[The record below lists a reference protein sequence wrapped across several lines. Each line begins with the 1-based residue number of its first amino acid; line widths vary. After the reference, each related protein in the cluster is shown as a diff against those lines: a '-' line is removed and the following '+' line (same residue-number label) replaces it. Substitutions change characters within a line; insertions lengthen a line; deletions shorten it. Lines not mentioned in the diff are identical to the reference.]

1 MRRLMLLIHTI
12 GIALVTSAPSI
23 AQDVARMDQV
33 VATLVPGRFMGTVL
47 VAHGDQVLLSKG
59 YGSANLEWQLPNA
72 PSTKFQLASIT
83 KQFTAASILLLEE
96 QGKLNVDDP
105 IKKYLSDA
113 PAAWDKITIFNLLT
127 HTAGIPTSS
136 DVDFLAGSRMTPQ
149 MLVARFRDKPLDFEP
164 GADWNYSSA
173 GYVLLGYLIEAI
185 SGQSYERFVQEHIF
199 TPLGMKDSGY
209 GSHRAIIARRAA
221 GYGSAPDGPVNAS
234 FIEYANTFAA
244 GALYSTTEDMLRW
257 TQGLFGGKLLSA
269 ASLRKMTT
277 PFKND
282 YAFGLAVHTMNGRK
296 RFDHD
301 GISSFRTFVGYYPDS
316 KVTVIVLANLS
327 GAAVGEIADKLEAL
341 AHGESVQL
349 PTERREITLSRQV
362 LERYVGT
369 YQISPNVDLV
379 VTLQGSGLIM
389 EATGQHVRIPLYA
402 ESETRFFTKMIESEV
417 EFGLDRDGNL
427 THMTLHQGP
436 VNVKAPR
443 K

>member
-1 MRRLMLLIHTI
+1 
-12 GIALVTSAPSI
+12 
-23 AQDVARMDQV
+23 
-33 VATLVPGRFMGTVL
+33 
-47 VAHGDQVLLSKG
+47 
-59 YGSANLEWQLPNA
+59 
-72 PSTKFQLASIT
+72 
-83 KQFTAASILLLEE
+83 
-96 QGKLNVDDP
+96 
-105 IKKYLSDA
+105 
-113 PAAWDKITIFNLLT
+113 
-127 HTAGIPTSS
+127 
-136 DVDFLAGSRMTPQ
+136 
-149 MLVARFRDKPLDFEP
+149 
-164 GADWNYSSA
+164 
-173 GYVLLGYLIEAI
+173 
-185 SGQSYERFVQEHIF
+185 
-199 TPLGMKDSGY
+199 
-209 GSHRAIIARRAA
+209 
-221 GYGSAPDGPVNAS
+221 VNAS

-282 YAFGLAVHTMNGRK
+282 YAFGLAVHTVNGRK
-296 RFDHD
+296 RFGHD

-341 AHGESVQL
+341 AHGEAVQL

-379 VTLQGSGLIM
+379 VTLQGSGLIT

-417 EFGLDRDGNL
+417 EFGSDRDGTV
-427 THMTLHQGP
+427 THLTLHQGP